1 MGMSCACRLGSTAL
15 LFWKERMLRADN
27 TTVIVLALHERNGPP
42 IPMHRDEFVVDMAT
56 GVDHVPCPGTTYNSY
71 KVQKV
76 SAADLLKVL
85 IRINHVSF
93 CKLTYFSL
101 LGNHSDCGK
110 YPKYCCVFLC
120 CWLFTLLSFYICLSQ
135 FILCSF
141 CVIHYCKQSWLM
153 VNKIVGLRSYQQVS
167 YNGRRVSTNHFLFS
181 GPTAGA

>member
-56 GVDHVPCPGTTYNSY
+56 GVDHVPCPGTTYNTY

-85 IRINHVSF
+85 IRIKHVSF
-93 CKLTYFSL
+93 CKLTCWEITPTVESILNIVLCFFVVGYSL
-101 LGNHSDCGK
+101 YCLFIFV
-110 YPKYCCVFLC
+110 YPS
-120 CWLFTLLSFYICLSQ
+120 SFY
-135 FILCSF
+135 
-141 CVIHYCKQSWLM
+141 V
-153 VNKIVGLRSYQQVS
+153 
-167 YNGRRVSTNHFLFS
+167 HFV
-181 GPTAGA
+181 

>member
-56 GVDHVPCPGTTYNSY
+56 GVDHVPCPGTTYNTY

-76 SAADLLKVL
+76 SAAGLLKVL

-101 LGNHSDCGK
+101 LGNHS
-110 YPKYCCVFLC
+110 VE
-120 CWLFTLLSFYICLSQ
+120 SI
-135 FILCSF
+135 
-141 CVIHYCKQSWLM
+141 
-153 VNKIVGLRSYQQVS
+153 
-167 YNGRRVSTNHFLFS
+167 
-181 GPTAGA
+181 